1 MPFYCLQALK
11 NNRIFNVTIW
21 AEEQIGIGENME
33 GENQNANNTN
43 IDVNGANNAT
53 DNNQNNQTQTFDD
66 VLSNKEY
73 QAEFDRR
80 VQKAIQTHETKLKEQ
95 WKLEQDT
102 QKSEAEK
109 LAQMNETQKLQYQL
123 KKQEEANQEIQR
135 KLNARDLKDEALKI
149 ATTQDTAFDPEFL
162 NLFDYENMTA
172 EQLQDKT
179 KLIKAIQDRIV
190 EKAVNEWSKEKPPYN
205 PDPSGN
211 KSSADEAIR
220 KAMGLK

>member
-1 MPFYCLQALK
+1 M
-11 NNRIFNVTIW
+11 
-21 AEEQIGIGENME
+21 EQE
-33 GENQNANNTN
+33 
-43 IDVNGANNAT
+43 
-53 DNNQNNQTQTFDD
+53 NNQNVNSEAENSKGTETIKSERTNYEELIKTDKELQSFLDSR
-66 VLSNKEY
+66 VSSSNKT
-73 QAEFDRR
+73 
-80 VQKAIQTHETKLKEQ
+80 AIENAKKQ
-95 WKLEQDT
+95 WELERDT

-220 KAMGLK
+220 KAMGLIK

>member
-1 MPFYCLQALK
+1 
-11 NNRIFNVTIW
+11 
-21 AEEQIGIGENME
+21 ME
-33 GENQNANNTN
+33 GQDNNPNNANNANT
-43 IDVNGANNAT
+43 GANNEPAGA
-53 DNNQNNQTQTFDD
+53 NNQDTGTNNNPVTFDD
-66 VLSNKEY
+66 FLKDRKN

-80 VQKAIQTHETKLKEQ
+80 VQQAIQTAQ
-95 WKLEQDT
+95 DNWKTINDAE
-102 QKSEAEK
+102 KSEAER
-109 LAQMNETQKLQYQL
+109 LAKMNETQKLQYQL
-123 KKQEEANQEIQR
+123 QKQQKDYEAMQR

-172 EQLQDKT
+172 EQLQEKT
-179 KLIKAIQDRIV
+179 KLIKSIQDRIV

>member
-1 MPFYCLQALK
+1 
-11 NNRIFNVTIW
+11 
-21 AEEQIGIGENME
+21 ME

-43 IDVNGANNAT
+43 IDTNGANNAT

-172 EQLQDKT
+172 EQLQEKT
-179 KLIKAIQDRIV
+179 KLIKAIQDRIT

-220 KAMGLK
+220 KAMGLIK

>member
-1 MPFYCLQALK
+1 
-11 NNRIFNVTIW
+11 
-21 AEEQIGIGENME
+21 ME
-33 GENQNANNTN
+33 DENQNTNNTT
-43 IDVNGANNAT
+43 IDNNGANNAT
-53 DNNQNNQTQTFDD
+53 DNNQTQTFDD

-172 EQLQDKT
+172 EQLQEKT
-179 KLIKAIQDRIV
+179 KLIKAIQDRIT

-220 KAMGLK
+220 KAMGLIK

>member
-1 MPFYCLQALK
+1 M
-11 NNRIFNVTIW
+11 
-21 AEEQIGIGENME
+21 EQE
-33 GENQNANNTN
+33 
-43 IDVNGANNAT
+43 
-53 DNNQNNQTQTFDD
+53 NNQNVNSEAENSKGTETSKSERTNYEELIKTDKELQSFLDSR
-66 VLSNKEY
+66 VSSSNKT
-73 QAEFDRR
+73 
-80 VQKAIQTHETKLKEQ
+80 AIENAKKQ
-95 WKLEQDT
+95 WELERDT

-172 EQLQDKT
+172 EQLQAKT
-179 KLIKAIQDRIV
+179 KLIKTIQDRIV

>member
-1 MPFYCLQALK
+1 M
-11 NNRIFNVTIW
+11 
-21 AEEQIGIGENME
+21 EQE
-33 GENQNANNTN
+33 
-43 IDVNGANNAT
+43 
-53 DNNQNNQTQTFDD
+53 NNQNVNSEAENSKGTEQTKPEKVNYEELIKTDKELQSFLDSR
-66 VLSNKEY
+66 VSNSNKT
-73 QAEFDRR
+73 
-80 VQKAIQTHETKLKEQ
+80 AIENARKQ
-95 WKLEQDT
+95 WELERDT
-102 QKSEAEK
+102 EKTEAEK

-123 KKQEEANQEIQR
+123 EKQKEQNQEIQR

-172 EQLQDKT
+172 EQLQEKT
-179 KLIKAIQDRIV
+179 KLIKSIQDRIV

-211 KSSADEAIR
+211 KPSNDEAIN

>member
-1 MPFYCLQALK
+1 M
-11 NNRIFNVTIW
+11 
-21 AEEQIGIGENME
+21 EQE
-33 GENQNANNTN
+33 
-43 IDVNGANNAT
+43 
-53 DNNQNNQTQTFDD
+53 NNQTVNSGAENSKGTEKETEKVNYEELIKTDKELQSFLDSR
-66 VLSNKEY
+66 VSNSNKT
-73 QAEFDRR
+73 
-80 VQKAIQTHETKLKEQ
+80 AIENARKQ
-95 WKLEQDT
+95 WELERDT

-123 KKQEEANQEIQR
+123 KKQEEANQEIKK

-179 KLIKAIQDRIV
+179 KLIKTIQDRIT

>member
-1 MPFYCLQALK
+1 
-11 NNRIFNVTIW
+11 
-21 AEEQIGIGENME
+21 ME
-33 GENQNANNTN
+33 GENQNTNNTT
-43 IDVNGANNAT
+43 IDNNGANNAT
-53 DNNQNNQTQTFDD
+53 DNNQTQTFDD

-123 KKQEEANQEIQR
+123 KKQSEENEKIQR
-135 KLNARDLKDEALKI
+135 KLNARDLKDEGFKI
-149 ATTQDTAFDPEFL
+149 ATAPDTAFDPEFL

-172 EQLQDKT
+172 EQLQEKT

-190 EKAVNEWSKEKPPYN
+190 EKAVNEWAKEKPPYN

-220 KAMGLK
+220 KAMGLIK

>member
-1 MPFYCLQALK
+1 LQAKK

-53 DNNQNNQTQTFDD
+53 DNNQGNKLQTFDE
-66 VLSNKEY
+66 VLTNKEY

-123 KKQEEANQEIQR
+123 KKQEKANQEIQK

-190 EKAVNEWSKEKPPYN
+190 EKAVNEWSKEKTPYN

-211 KSSADEAIR
+211 KSSADEAIN
-220 KAMGLK
+220 KAMGLIK

>member
-1 MPFYCLQALK
+1 
-11 NNRIFNVTIW
+11 
-21 AEEQIGIGENME
+21 ME
-33 GENQNANNTN
+33 GENQNAN
-43 IDVNGANNAT
+43 VNVA
-53 DNNQNNQTQTFDD
+53 DNNDENINNQTKQAQTFDD
-66 VLSNKEY
+66 VLTNKEY

-123 KKQEEANQEIQR
+123 KKQEEANLTIQR
-135 KLNARDLKDEALKI
+135 KLNARDLKDEAIKI

-172 EQLQDKT
+172 EQLQEKT
-179 KLIKAIQDRIV
+179 KLIKNIQDRIV

-211 KSSADEAIR
+211 KPTANAEIR

>member
-1 MPFYCLQALK
+1 
-11 NNRIFNVTIW
+11 
-21 AEEQIGIGENME
+21 ME

-43 IDVNGANNAT
+43 IDANGANNAT

-172 EQLQDKT
+172 EQLQEKT
-179 KLIKAIQDRIV
+179 KLIKTIQDRIT

-220 KAMGLK
+220 KAMGLIK

>member
-1 MPFYCLQALK
+1 
-11 NNRIFNVTIW
+11 
-21 AEEQIGIGENME
+21 ME

-53 DNNQNNQTQTFDD
+53 DNNQTQTFDD

-123 KKQEEANQEIQR
+123 KKQEEANQKIQR

-172 EQLQDKT
+172 EQLQEKT
-179 KLIKAIQDRIV
+179 KLIKAIQDRIT

-220 KAMGLK
+220 KAMGLI

>member
-1 MPFYCLQALK
+1 M
-11 NNRIFNVTIW
+11 
-21 AEEQIGIGENME
+21 EQE
-33 GENQNANNTN
+33 
-43 IDVNGANNAT
+43 
-53 DNNQNNQTQTFDD
+53 NNQNVNSEAENSKGTETSKSERTNYEELIKTDKELQSFLDSR
-66 VLSNKEY
+66 VSSSNKT
-73 QAEFDRR
+73 
-80 VQKAIQTHETKLKEQ
+80 AIENARKQ
-95 WKLEQDT
+95 WELERDT

-172 EQLQDKT
+172 EQLQEKT
-179 KLIKAIQDRIV
+179 KLIKAIQDRIT

-211 KSSADEAIR
+211 KPSADEAIR
-220 KAMGLK
+220 KAMGLIK

>member
-1 MPFYCLQALK
+1 
-11 NNRIFNVTIW
+11 
-21 AEEQIGIGENME
+21 ME
-33 GENQNANNTN
+33 GENQDTN
-43 IDVNGANNAT
+43 IDNNGANNAT
-53 DNNQNNQTQTFDD
+53 DNNQNNQAQTFDD
-66 VLSNKEY
+66 VLANKEY

-123 KKQEEANQEIQR
+123 KKQEEANQKIQR

-172 EQLQDKT
+172 EQLQEKT
-179 KLIKAIQDRIV
+179 KLIKAIQDRIT

-220 KAMGLK
+220 KAMGLI

>member
-1 MPFYCLQALK
+1 
-11 NNRIFNVTIW
+11 
-21 AEEQIGIGENME
+21 ME

-172 EQLQDKT
+172 EQLQEKT
-179 KLIKAIQDRIV
+179 KLIKAIQDRIT

-220 KAMGLK
+220 KAMGLIK

>member
-1 MPFYCLQALK
+1 M
-11 NNRIFNVTIW
+11 
-21 AEEQIGIGENME
+21 EQE
-33 GENQNANNTN
+33 
-43 IDVNGANNAT
+43 
-53 DNNQNNQTQTFDD
+53 NNQNVNSEAENSKGTETSKSERTNYEELIKTDKELQSFLDSR
-66 VLSNKEY
+66 VSSSNKT
-73 QAEFDRR
+73 
-80 VQKAIQTHETKLKEQ
+80 AIENARKQ
-95 WKLEQDT
+95 WELERDT

-123 KKQEEANQEIQR
+123 KKQEEANKEIQR

-172 EQLQDKT
+172 EQLQDNT

-220 KAMGLK
+220 KAMGLIK

>member
-1 MPFYCLQALK
+1 
-11 NNRIFNVTIW
+11 
-21 AEEQIGIGENME
+21 ME

-43 IDVNGANNAT
+43 IDTNGANNAT

-172 EQLQDKT
+172 EQLQEKT
-179 KLIKAIQDRIV
+179 KLIKAIQDRIT

-211 KSSADEAIR
+211 KPSADEAIR
-220 KAMGLK
+220 KAMGLIK

>member
-1 MPFYCLQALK
+1 MDQD
-11 NNRIFNVTIW
+11 N
-21 AEEQIGIGENME
+21 
-33 GENQNANNTN
+33 NAN
-43 IDVNGANNAT
+43 VNSEAENSKGTEKETEKVNYEELIKT
-53 DNNQNNQTQTFDD
+53 DKGLQSFLDSR
-66 VLSNKEY
+66 VSSSNKT
-73 QAEFDRR
+73 
-80 VQKAIQTHETKLKEQ
+80 AIENARKQ
-95 WKLEQDT
+95 WELERDT

-220 KAMGLK
+220 KAMGLIK

>member
-1 MPFYCLQALK
+1 
-11 NNRIFNVTIW
+11 
-21 AEEQIGIGENME
+21 ME
-33 GENQNANNTN
+33 GQDNNTN
-43 IDVNGANNAT
+43 QNNANTGANNEPAGA
-53 DNNQNNQTQTFDD
+53 NQNTNTGANNNPVTFDD
-66 VLSNKEY
+66 FLKDGKN

-80 VQKAIQTHETKLKEQ
+80 VQQAINTAQEKWKAKNDKE
-95 WKLEQDT
+95 
-102 QKSEAEK
+102 KSEAER
-109 LAQMNETQKLQYQL
+109 LAQMNETEKLQYQL
-123 KKQEEANQEIQR
+123 EQKDKSIEEIQK

-172 EQLQDKT
+172 EQLQEKT

-211 KSSADEAIR
+211 KPSADEAIR
-220 KAMGLK
+220 KAMGLIK

>member
-1 MPFYCLQALK
+1 
-11 NNRIFNVTIW
+11 
-21 AEEQIGIGENME
+21 ME
-33 GENQNANNTN
+33 GENQNTNNAN
-43 IDVNGANNAT
+43 IDNNGANNAT
-53 DNNQNNQTQTFDD
+53 DNNQTQTFDD

-109 LAQMNETQKLQYQL
+109 LAQMNETQRLQYQL

-172 EQLQDKT
+172 EQLQERT
-179 KLIKAIQDRIV
+179 KLIKAIQDRIT

-211 KSSADEAIR
+211 KPSADEAIR

>member
-1 MPFYCLQALK
+1 MEQENNSNVNSEAENSKGTETAKNERANYEELIKTDKELQSFLDS
-11 NNRIFNVTIW
+11 RVSS
-21 AEEQIGIGENME
+21 
-33 GENQNANNTN
+33 
-43 IDVNGANNAT
+43 
-53 DNNQNNQTQTFDD
+53 
-66 VLSNKEY
+66 SNKT
-73 QAEFDRR
+73 
-80 VQKAIQTHETKLKEQ
+80 AIENARKQ
-95 WKLEQDT
+95 WELERDT

-172 EQLQDKT
+172 EQLQEKT
-179 KLIKAIQDRIV
+179 KLIQAIQDRIT

-220 KAMGLK
+220 KAMGLIK

>member
-1 MPFYCLQALK
+1 
-11 NNRIFNVTIW
+11 
-21 AEEQIGIGENME
+21 ME

-179 KLIKAIQDRIV
+179 KLIKSIQDRIV
-190 EKAVNEWSKEKPPYN
+190 EKAVNEWSKEKSPYN

-211 KSSADEAIR
+211 KSSAEEAIR
-220 KAMGLK
+220 KAMGLIK

>member
-1 MPFYCLQALK
+1 M
-11 NNRIFNVTIW
+11 
-21 AEEQIGIGENME
+21 EN
-33 GENQNANNTN
+33 ENQDTN

-53 DNNQNNQTQTFDD
+53 DNSQNNQTQTFDE

-123 KKQEEANQEIQR
+123 KKQEEANQKIQR

-172 EQLQDKT
+172 EQLQEKT
-179 KLIKAIQDRIV
+179 KLIKSIQDRIA

>member
-1 MPFYCLQALK
+1 
-11 NNRIFNVTIW
+11 
-21 AEEQIGIGENME
+21 ME
-33 GENQNANNTN
+33 GENQNTNNTT
-43 IDVNGANNAT
+43 IDNNGANNAT
-53 DNNQNNQTQTFDD
+53 DNNQTQTFDD

-123 KKQEEANQEIQR
+123 KKQSEENEKIQR
-135 KLNARDLKDEALKI
+135 KLNARDLKDEGFKI
-149 ATTQDTAFDPEFL
+149 ATAPDTAFDPEFL

-172 EQLQDKT
+172 EQLQEKT

-220 KAMGLK
+220 KAMGLIK

>member
-1 MPFYCLQALK
+1 MEENNPNVNSEAENSKGTEQTKPEKVNYEELIKTDKELQSFLDSRVS
-11 NNRIFNVTIW
+11 N
-21 AEEQIGIGENME
+21 
-33 GENQNANNTN
+33 
-43 IDVNGANNAT
+43 
-53 DNNQNNQTQTFDD
+53 
-66 VLSNKEY
+66 SNKT
-73 QAEFDRR
+73 
-80 VQKAIQTHETKLKEQ
+80 AIENARKQ
-95 WKLEQDT
+95 WELERDT
-102 QKSEAEK
+102 EKTEAEK

-123 KKQEEANQEIQR
+123 EKQKEQNQEIQR

-172 EQLQDKT
+172 EQLQEKT
-179 KLIKAIQDRIV
+179 KLIKSIQDRIV

-211 KSSADEAIR
+211 KPSNDEAIN